1 MKVMK
6 KIGNKVRAPKLPF
19 LVLTID
25 SSFFLEGASPEMI
38 SPTIV

>member
-1 MKVMK
+1 MK
-6 KIGNKVRAPKLPF
+6 KIGNKAMVPKLPS